1 MTTKTPWPAHLTPD
15 TRHLAPDPHP
25 FVPMRSGR
33 IWDLVEP
40 DPAAIHWPDVAW
52 KLSGIAR
59 FNGEPEEPYSVA
71 QHSLDV
77 AGMVSARARLH
88 ALVHDAHEAAIGDI
102 MTPVKQALARF
113 GGGAALA
120 WLDALHARAVHLA
133 AGAEWPVPDDI
144 AAELAE
150 ADMMAMRAERRDL
163 MPPCRIAWGRD
174 GPAALAERRAWTRR
188 LVADTWCHAVR
199 RWMAVPAALRGCGR

>member
-1 MTTKTPWPAHLTPD
+1 MTPD
-15 TRHLAPDPHP
+15 TRHPAPDRHP
-25 FVPMRSGR
+25 FIPMRSGR

-52 KLSGIAR
+52 KLAGIAR
-59 FNGEPEEPYSVA
+59 FNGEPEPAYSVA

-77 AGMVSARARLH
+77 AGMVPGRARLH
-88 ALVHDAHEAAIGDI
+88 ALIHDAHEAAIGDI
-102 MTPVKQALARF
+102 VTPVKQALARY

-144 AAELAE
+144 AAEIAE

-163 MPPCRIAWGRD
+163 MPPCEIAWGRPEP
-174 GPAALAERRAWTRR
+174 GETVPAQHLAAMERGLAARVWLEAVRAW
-188 LVADTWCHAVR
+188 
-199 RWMAVPAALRGCGR
+199 MAAPAMASEPAWFGEEGG